1 MSSQRATDS
10 KLSTKISMALLADGL
25 DILPEPIVIT
35 TPDGQIHYAN
45 NVAMDLFQGQGNIR
59 SSRLLTQSILQW
71 LRPEDWTQISYR
83 MQRAASYDL
92 DATLCVDEVAKSVAV
107 ALRLLSIP
115 DLDDMWLW
123 RIQDLTQQRQ
133 QEANWLEQTAVL
145 ERSSRHMAAFLSNMS
160 HELRTPLTSIL
171 GFSSMLKQKIFGEL
185 NEKQDV
191 YVQHIHRSGKYLLAL
206 INDILDLSKIEA
218 GQLSLEKTSI
228 SIAVI
233 CDESIQLV
241 QQQAQMRQIII
252 GSHLDSRLKTLWAD
266 DIRVRQ
272 MLLNLLSNAV
282 KFSEEGGVIEVGT
295 TEKDGMLCIAVKDN
309 GIGIAPEKH
318 YLIFKPFQQV
328 DESIARRRQGT
339 GLGLALTKHLAELHG
354 GTVTFESA
362 VNQGS
367 CFALKLP
374 IGSGPIA

>member
-1 MSSQRATDS
+1 MSSQRAIGS
-10 KLSTKISMALLADGL
+10 KPSSEISMALLADGL

-35 TPDGQIHYAN
+35 TPDGQIKYAN
-45 NVAMDLFQGQGNIR
+45 NAAINLFQGKGNIR
-59 SSRLLTQSILQW
+59 SSRFLTESILQW
-71 LRPEDWTQISYR
+71 IRPEDWTQIFYR
-83 MQRAASYDL
+83 MQREASYDL
-92 DATLCVDEVAKSVAV
+92 DVTLCLDDSPKSVAI
-107 ALRLLSIP
+107 ALRQLSTP
-115 DLDDMWLW
+115 DLDAMWLW

-133 QEANWLEQTAVL
+133 QEANWLERTAVL
-145 ERSSRHMAAFLSNMS
+145 ERSSRNMSEFLSNMS

-171 GFSSMLKQKIFGEL
+171 GFSSMLKQKIFGGL
-185 NEKQDV
+185 NEKQYV

-218 GQLSLEKTSI
+218 GQLLLEKTSI

-233 CDESIQLV
+233 CGESIELV
-241 QQQAQMRQIII
+241 QQQAQMRQIMIRC
-252 GSHLDSRLKTLWAD
+252 HLDSNFKTLWAD

-295 TEKDGMLCIAVKDN
+295 TEKDGILCIAVKDN
-309 GIGIAPEKH
+309 GIGIASEKH

-328 DESIARRRQGT
+328 DESLARRRQGT
-339 GLGLALTKHLAELHG
+339 GLGLSLTKHLAELHG

-362 VNQGS
+362 INQGS
-367 CFALKLP
+367 CFVLQLP
-374 IGSGPIA
+374 IGSGPIV